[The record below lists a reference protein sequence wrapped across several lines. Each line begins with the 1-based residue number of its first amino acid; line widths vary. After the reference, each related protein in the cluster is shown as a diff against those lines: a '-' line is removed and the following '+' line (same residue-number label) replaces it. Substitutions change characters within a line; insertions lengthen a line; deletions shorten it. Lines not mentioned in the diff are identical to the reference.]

1 VLPAF
6 EMETMGARE
15 NTAATDE
22 RVPRLG
28 PGVDPTAL
36 PLTPVEGFLLSRV
49 DGRTPWHVLRVM
61 GGLAPD
67 DVDRHLERWLA
78 DGVLVV
84 DGAPGAAGA
93 AAGGTPLAAPP
104 PGPPAPPPGVS
115 LPEVDPTLQLPVG
128 VQRTVLDLA
137 LRLDAPYH
145 EILGVDPEAD
155 RKALKRA
162 YFALSKRLHPD
173 RYFRKEL
180 GAFGPQLQRVYKK
193 IVEAY
198 ELLSDPMARAE
209 IARSL
214 AAATPAGA
222 GAEQVAAEA
231 PPAAQAPP
239 AAETPPAAAG
249 SARPTAP
256 RRPHV
261 FAMATR
267 VLRERRKRAKRF
279 FEAGMAAFANER
291 WLEAAGSV
299 RLAIAFDPWNAI
311 YKEQFAEVQQ
321 RAHAERAKQL
331 VKDADSALE
340 LRDYAAALRAFEE
353 ALNYRPGDLEL
364 LRRGAR
370 LALHTGNDLHRAKEW
385 ATEAVELAPRDAGA
399 HRLLG
404 QIYKAAGLEANA
416 RRELETAVNLD
427 PKDDEARTE
436 LRALGGGTRSALR
449 WLGGRR

>member
-1 VLPAF
+1 VLLAF
-6 EMETMGARE
+6 ETETMGARE

-84 DGAPGAAGA
+84 EGASGAAGA
-93 AAGGTPLAAPP
+93 AAAGGTPSETFVPP
-104 PGPPAPPPGVS
+104 PRPPAAPPGVS
-115 LPEVDPTLQLPVG
+115 LPEVDPSLQLPVD
-128 VQRTVLDLA
+128 VQRKVLDLA

-162 YFALSKRLHPD
+162 YFALSKQLHPD

-180 GAFGPQLQRVYKK
+180 GMFGPQLHRVYKK

-214 AAATPAGA
+214 AAATPEGV
-222 GAEQVAAEA
+222 GAERVAAEA
-231 PPAAQAPP
+231 PPAPEAPP
-239 AAETPPAAAG
+239 AAASPKRPA
-249 SARPTAP
+249 AP

-261 FAMATR
+261 FSVATR
-267 VLRERRKRAKRF
+267 VMRERRQRAKRF

-364 LRRGAR
+364 LRRSAR

-385 ATEAVELAPRDAGA
+385 ATEAVELAPGDGGA

-416 RRELETAVNLD
+416 RRELETALNLD